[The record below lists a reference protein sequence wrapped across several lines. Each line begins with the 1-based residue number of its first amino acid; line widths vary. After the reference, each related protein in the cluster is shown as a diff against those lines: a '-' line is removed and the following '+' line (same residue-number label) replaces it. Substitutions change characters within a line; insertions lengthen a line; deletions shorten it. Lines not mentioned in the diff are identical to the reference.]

1 MNIVLLGPPGAGKG
15 TQAKRLIEKYG
26 IPQISTGD
34 MLRAAVKE
42 GTELGKQAKA
52 YMDKGELLPDEIV
65 IGIVKDRLQEADCKK
80 GFMLDGF
87 PRTVAQAEALDT
99 ALDSMKQKLDH
110 IVCLDV
116 PDEELMGR
124 LTGRRTCRECGAG
137 FHIMFDPPKK
147 EGVCDHCGGEIYQRD
162 DDNETTVMSRLDV
175 YAKSTQ
181 PLIDYYKKQGI
192 LRLIDGVGSMGD
204 IFNRVVK
211 VLG

>member
-65 IGIVKDRLQEADCKK
+65 IGIVKERLQEADCKK

-87 PRTVAQAEALDT
+87 PRTVGQAEALDT
-99 ALDSMKQKLDH
+99 ALNTMGEKLDH

-137 FHIMFDPPKK
+137 FHVIFDPPKK

-162 DDNETTVMSRLDV
+162 DDNETTVRSRLDV

-192 LRLIDGVGSMGD
+192 LRLIDGVGSMSD
-204 IFNRVVK
+204 IFNRVVN